1 MFLLAVGLAAL
12 AAALACRGGGSNPNP
27 SEQVI
32 PVISVTPSGRSCITD
47 PPPEGA
53 PQFSQIDSSRYQTT
67 ESGLKFY
74 DVEVGTGAEVS
85 LSDLV
90 EANYAGWLTD
100 GCTFASSY
108 ISGEPTT
115 FIVINTVGGWR
126 EGIPGMHVGGTRVL
140 ELSPGLGYG
149 VAGRPLAIP
158 SNATLIFHVNVVSR
172 LTLEEA
178 RATATAAAQ
187 ATAEAGESEAATA
200 TAEAAAGATG
210 NETPAPGSE

>member
-12 AAALACRGGGSNPNP
+12 AAALACRGGGSNPNT

-32 PVISVTPSGRSCITD
+32 PVISVTPSGRSCLTGQQ
-47 PPPEGA
+47 PAEA
-53 PQFSQIDSSRYQTT
+53 PQFSQVDSSQYQTT
-67 ESGLKFY
+67 ASGLKFY

-100 GCTFASSY
+100 GCMFASSY

-115 FIVINTVGGWR
+115 FVVINTVGGWR
-126 EGIPGMHVGGTRVL
+126 EGIPGMRVGGTRVL
-140 ELSPGLGYG
+140 ELSPGLAYG
-149 VAGRPLAIP
+149 VAGRPPAIP